1 MPVWCQWQIS
11 HANREYD
18 LHADMTR
25 IPVNDLWP
33 ALSEY
38 EYVSSC
44 LHWYYV
50 QFYSVPRLIF
60 KAISIKKSC
69 WWGDLK
75 RLFLFC
81 CFTKDGILDSI
92 KNIFYSI
99 QAQVIN
105 QECEMQNWEV
115 LGFCVPL
122 WQIHILKVLC
132 SDSFIQK

>member
-11 HANREYD
+11 HANHEFD

-38 EYVSSC
+38 EYVSLC

-60 KAISIKKSC
+60 KAISIKK
-69 WWGDLK
+69 K
-75 RLFLFC
+75 VA
-81 CFTKDGILDSI
+81 DG
-92 KNIFYSI
+92 
-99 QAQVIN
+99 
-105 QECEMQNWEV
+105 ET
-115 LGFCVPL
+115 
-122 WQIHILKVLC
+122 
-132 SDSFIQK
+132 

>member
-11 HANREYD
+11 HANHEFD

-33 ALSEY
+33 ALFEY

-60 KAISIKKSC
+60 KAISIKNKFLMVR
-69 WWGDLK
+69 LK
-75 RLFLFC
+75 KITSVTLDTSATSLKMAFWFQLKTYFIPYRLR
-81 CFTKDGILDSI
+81 S
-92 KNIFYSI
+92 
-99 QAQVIN
+99 
-105 QECEMQNWEV
+105 
-115 LGFCVPL
+115 
-122 WQIHILKVLC
+122 
-132 SDSFIQK
+132 